1 MNVKTQFK
9 FKYRTSWPT
18 TVDVG
23 NFYWIEL
30 NGEHQIWFSPDTD
43 PDNMILLNDKSID
56 EDRITELIN
65 EVTDPKIQ
73 EQLDAFRE
81 EILERISDLAN
92 IPTKVSELENDA
104 GYLTE
109 SDLDD
114 FVPDVELT
122 DSDWE
127 RINDKI
133 TEKVN
138 EKSVTLTWQVI

>member
-1 MNVKTQFK
+1 MNVKTEFK
-9 FKYRTSWPT
+9 FKYRTSWPA
-18 TVDVG
+18 TVEVG

-30 NGEHQIWFSPDTD
+30 NGEHQIWFSPDTN
-43 PDNMILLNDKSID
+43 PNNMILLNDKSVD
-56 EDRITELIN
+56 EDTITELIN
-65 EVTDPKIQ
+65 EVTDPKIR
-73 EQLDAFRE
+73 EQLNAFRE

-109 SDLDD
+109 NDLDD

-133 TEKVN
+133 TEKVD